1 MGMWHGGTSAAGW
14 GGRGSWDSVG
24 RGGRGR
30 ADGWDYEEL
39 GNLYDWALMKRLLPY
54 LAPYKGRVAL
64 VLIAMV
70 GTALG
75 AALPGAYSEATL
87 LISSIRL

>member
-75 AALPGAYSEATL
+75 APL
-87 LISSIRL
+87 